1 MDPVSVYI
9 NEFPEEVVDRLNALR
24 ALVLTAVPDAVES
37 MSYAMPAYKY
47 KGKPLIYFAG
57 YKHHVGVYATPE
69 GQAQYKANLAQYK
82 QGKGSVQFPNDRELP
97 LELIQQMVLF
107 NVSRIDEKLKK

>member
-9 NEFPEEVVDRLNALR
+9 NEFPVEIVDRLNALR

-57 YKHHVGVYATPE
+57 YKQHIGVYATPE
-69 GQAQYKANLAQYK
+69 GQAQFKATLAQYK
-82 QGKGSVQFPNDRELP
+82 QGKGSVQFPNDQELP
-97 LELIQQMVLF
+97 LALIQQMVLF